1 METALDAWAKILP
14 VVDFILGNSCS
25 SLSPA
30 EYMTCYTHIM
40 TYCSANKPTST
51 SGSSDVKGSHISGGE
66 LYHLLKKH
74 VASHLTNLATQST
87 GLADDSLLFYYSR
100 QWASF
105 TTSAKVLHNL
115 FQYLNRMWIKRVL
128 EESGPGVS
136 DINTTCLILWRD
148 HFFKPLHD
156 RLLPSKLKLIL
167 RERHGE
173 TIDKSLLSKIIE
185 SCVTLGINDLD
196 SKVSTLD
203 VYKKYFEESF
213 ITATETFYQAES
225 ETFIGANPITE
236 YMKKAETWLAEEED
250 RVKSYLHPSTRDL
263 LVSTAERVLLTS
275 HASLIQDQFQT
286 LIERDKIEDLTRMFG
301 LLSRVPDTLGRLREL
316 FEAHVKKEG
325 LVAVQKVAEG
335 VNEAEASGAATPVGD
350 DDTKPVKK
358 SSSDIDPKVYTDAL
372 LAVHSKFADVTVVAF
387 QGEIGFVGS
396 LDKACREFVNR
407 NKICATGSS
416 KSSEL
421 LAKYCDSLLR
431 KGSKLAEDSE
441 VESLLNGVMTIF
453 KFVEDKDV
461 FQKFYTKNLAKRL
474 VNSASASDDAEASMI
489 SKLKEACGFEYTSKL
504 QKMFTDMSISKDLND
519 GFKEKMQLSHGK
531 GDIDFGMLVLGA
543 ASWPLTPP
551 VSGFNIPDDILKS
564 YERFSAYYQ
573 SQHQGRKLVWLPQQS
588 KGELKTNY
596 IKGKN
601 YTFQVST
608 YQMGI
613 LLRYNSGLTY
623 SFDDLLNSTG
633 LNPDILN
640 GNLALLC
647 KAKVLT
653 EDSSKYTLN
662 NEFRSK
668 KIRINLNLNIKSEQK
683 AEADETH
690 KTIEKDR
697 ELVIQAAIVRI
708 MKTRKAMK
716 HVQLMQEVIAQ
727 LQTRFKPKVQDIKK
741 CIDILFEKEYIER
754 MDGQKDM
761 YSYVA

>member
-1 METALDAWAKILP
+1 MNCER
-14 VVDFILGNSCS
+14 
-25 SLSPA
+25 
-30 EYMTCYTHIM
+30 HIM

-128 EESGPGVS
+128 EESGP
-136 DINTTCLILWRD
+136 
-148 HFFKPLHD
+148 
-156 RLLPSKLKLIL
+156 
-167 RERHGE
+167 
-173 TIDKSLLSKIIE
+173 
-185 SCVTLGINDLD
+185 VTLGINDLD

-441 VESLLNGVMTIF
+441 VESLLNGV
-453 KFVEDKDV
+453 DKDV

-519 GFKEKMQLSHGK
+519 GFK
-531 GDIDFGMLVLGA
+531 
-543 ASWPLTPP
+543 
-551 VSGFNIPDDILKS
+551 
-564 YERFSAYYQ
+564 
-573 SQHQGRKLVWLPQQS
+573 
-588 KGELKTNY
+588 
-596 IKGKN
+596 
-601 YTFQVST
+601 
-608 YQMGI
+608 
-613 LLRYNSGLTY
+613 
-623 SFDDLLNSTG
+623 
-633 LNPDILN
+633 
-640 GNLALLC
+640 
-647 KAKVLT
+647 
-653 EDSSKYTLN
+653 
-662 NEFRSK
+662 
-668 KIRINLNLNIKSEQK
+668 
-683 AEADETH
+683 
-690 KTIEKDR
+690 
-697 ELVIQAAIVRI
+697 
-708 MKTRKAMK
+708 
-716 HVQLMQEVIAQ
+716 
-727 LQTRFKPKVQDIKK
+727 
-741 CIDILFEKEYIER
+741 
-754 MDGQKDM
+754 
-761 YSYVA
+761 